1 MKRAHG
7 QQIFRAKFS
16 AVTAKDI
23 EAAMRTLGAPNENE
37 SKAVEARQEMDLKI
51 GVAFS
56 RFQTKYFQG
65 KYGDLDSAVISYGP
79 CQTPTLGFC
88 VERHDEI
95 KCFTPEPFWSLDVH
109 VEIGGRSFSLDWK
122 RRRLFDEDIAGTL
135 LHTLRVRDESWR
147 DLYVTALTRS
157 ETRRSRPA
165 PMNTVTLLKHC
176 SSLLGIGP
184 QSAMRAAEHLY
195 LSGYLSYPRTE
206 STAYPSS
213 FDIRGTLAIVR
224 SHPHLGEYSN
234 ELIRDGH
241 NHAKAGVDAGDH
253 PPITPVGM
261 PNLSLLSS
269 EEGRVF
275 DLVVQ
280 HFLASVSRDA
290 KFLVTKATFSSTP
303 PSSSASTSASSQ
315 QERDCVEEFMI
326 VGREELEPGF
336 TRVYGRQQTSAEYE
350 EGEDD
355 DEGGGV
361 EQTLP
366 SQIAVG
372 MRCRVTSAKLRKG
385 QTTVPGYLT
394 ESELIGKMEKNGIGT
409 DASIPT
415 HINNILVRNYV
426 TLGPGRTLVP
436 TGLGVVL
443 VHGYYRIDPD
453 LVLPDVRA
461 TIERFCD
468 MIAKGVASKDEVV
481 SHSLRNFQNKF
492 IYYSENIGAMDSL
505 FEASFS
511 PLAATGKFLSK
522 CGKCLVS
529 SSSLCLSP
537 LSHTPSLFFV
547 MTYPLP
553 PLFPL
558 TLGRDI

>member
-1 MKRAHG
+1 VIRCTHKHMKRVSG

-16 AVTAKDI
+16 AVTPKDI

-65 KYGDLDSAVISYGP
+65 KYGDLDSTVISYGP

-109 VEIGGRSFSLDWK
+109 VEIGGRSLPLDWK
-122 RRRLFDEDIAGTL
+122 RKRLFDEDIANTL
-135 LHTLRVRDESWR
+135 LSTLKHSRGGGGEQEGWR
-147 DLYVTALTRS
+147 DLFVTALTRS
-157 ETRRSRPA
+157 ESRRSRPSA
-165 PMNTVTLLKHC
+165 MNTVTLLKLC
-176 SSLLGIGP
+176 SSMLAIGP
-184 QSAMRAAEHLY
+184 QAAMRAAEHLY

-206 STAYPSS
+206 STAYPHS
-213 FDIRGTLAIVR
+213 FDVRGTLSIVR
-224 SHPHLGEYSN
+224 SHPHLGEFAD
-234 ELIRDGH
+234 ELLREGH

-261 PNLSLLSS
+261 PHLSTLSS
-269 EEGRVF
+269 DEVRVF
-275 DLVVQ
+275 DLVVK

-290 KFLVTKATFSSTP
+290 KFLITKATFSSNP
-303 PSSSASTSASSQ
+303 PVASSASSS
-315 QERDCVEEFMI
+315 EPRGCVEEFLI

-336 TRVYGRQQTSAEYE
+336 TRVYGRHPTSPSE
-350 EGEDD
+350 EGEGEGEEDD
-355 DEGGGV
+355 TEGV

-366 SQIAVG
+366 AQICVG
-372 MRCRVTSAKLRKG
+372 MGCRVTSAKLRKG
-385 QTTVPGYLT
+385 HTTVPGYLT
-394 ESELIGKMEKNGIGT
+394 ESELISKMERHGIGT

-415 HINNILVRNYV
+415 HINNITVRNYV

-468 MIAKGVASKDEVV
+468 MIAKGVASKEEVCV
-481 SHSLRNFQNKF
+481 SPPLVAFLLLILCSSLRPGG
-492 IYYSENIGAMDSL
+492 ISL
-505 FEASFS
+505 AEELPEQV
-511 PLAATGKFLSK
+511 PLL
-522 CGKCLVS
+522 L
-529 SSSLCLSP
+529 
-537 LSHTPSLFFV
+537 
-547 MTYPLP
+547 
-553 PLFPL
+553 
-558 TLGRDI
+558 